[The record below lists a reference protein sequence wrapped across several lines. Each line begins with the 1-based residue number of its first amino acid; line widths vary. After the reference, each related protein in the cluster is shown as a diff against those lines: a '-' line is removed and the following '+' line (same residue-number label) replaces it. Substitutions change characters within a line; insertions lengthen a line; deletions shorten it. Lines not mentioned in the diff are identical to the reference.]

1 MTQNLWQDPQ
11 AQNEAERYENPIP
24 SRDLILQ
31 VISQNPKA
39 LSAEQLA
46 GLLGLHDD
54 ERQFALQKRLGAMV
68 RDGQLSSDRRGT
80 YRPLDES
87 ECKKGYVQGH
97 PDGFGFLIP
106 DDKSGDILLTSK
118 QMRLV
123 FHGDVVLVRV
133 VGFDHKGRPEGR
145 IVKVL
150 EAKTQRI
157 VGRYCEEDGVAYVVP
172 DNKRMTHEIVIQGDT
187 KGAQFGQFVQVAITA
202 QPNHRS
208 YAVGEIV
215 EVLGDYL
222 SAGLE
227 IEIAL
232 RNFEIPHVWP
242 NDVEQQVATMT
253 AEVAE
258 VDKADRVDLRH
269 LPLMTIDG
277 EDAKDF
283 DDAVYAEKRA
293 GGGYRLVV
301 AIADVSHYVLPNQP
315 LDIEAKHRSTSV
327 YFPGFVVPMLPE
339 ILSNGLCSLKPHV
352 DRLCM
357 VCDMT
362 ISRLGRVTSYRF
374 YEAVM
379 HSQARLTYTKVSALL
394 EQPQSELGEQVATQ
408 YPQAIQPLH
417 NLFGLFKILR
427 ATREQRGALDFEA
440 PETYIIF
447 DENKKIDKILPRTRN
462 KAHMLIE
469 ECMLAANVCAAEYV
483 AKLKLPALYRNHEGP
498 KDEKLAK
505 LKSYLAILGI
515 DFKATK
521 PKPADFQA
529 VLQSIKE
536 RPDAP
541 IIETMLLRSMKQ
553 AVYSPEN
560 LGHFGLAY
568 EAYGHF
574 TSPIRRYPDLL
585 LHRVIRHSL
594 RHPDAPP
601 AINMAEM
608 LALGE
613 HCSLN
618 ERRADEATRDV
629 TAWLKCEYMQDHIGD
644 DFTGVITAVTA
655 FGFFASLDDIFVEGL
670 VHVRNL
676 QGDYFNFDPVM
687 HTLVGAKTGISY
699 AMGDKV
705 QVRIAGV
712 NLDERKIDFELLT
725 KVGVNK
731 RAKQPPVATIS
742 KREPKPLAVGAPVAK
757 PTKKKPRNK
766 KPDLRTDAQK
776 AQSLA
781 QSQRD
786 KDKAK
791 EGEGDKPKKPK
802 VRHRDTKNKGKRR
815 KPSNAKPTAD
825 NVGE

>member
-24 SRDLILQ
+24 SRELILQ
-31 VISQNPKA
+31 ILSQNPKP
-39 LSAEQLA
+39 LTAEQLA
-46 GLLGLHDD
+46 CLLGLHDD

-80 YRPLDES
+80 YKPLDES

-97 PDGFGFLIP
+97 ADGFGFLIP

-123 FHGDVVLVRV
+123 FHGDIALVRV

-145 IVKVL
+145 IVRVL
-150 EAKTQRI
+150 QAKTEHI
-157 VGRYCEEDGVAYVVP
+157 VGRYCEEDGVAYVLP
-172 DNKRMTHEIVIQGDT
+172 DNPRVTQEIVLQGDN
-187 KGAQFGQFVQVAITA
+187 KGAVLGQFVDVKIVS
-202 QPNHRS
+202 QPTHHHL
-208 YAVGEIV
+208 AVGEVV
-215 EVLGDYL
+215 EVLGEYL

-227 IEIAL
+227 IDIAL

-242 NDVEQQVATMT
+242 EAVERQVADMT

-258 VDKADRVDLRH
+258 ADKAGRVDLRD
-269 LPLMTIDG
+269 LPLVTIDG

-283 DDAVYAEKRA
+283 DDAVYAQKRA

-301 AIADVSHYVLPNQP
+301 AIADVSHYVLPHQP
-315 LDIEAKHRSTSV
+315 LDVEAKHRSTSV

-362 ISRLGRVTSYRF
+362 VSRLGRVTSYRF

-379 HSQARLTYTKVSALL
+379 HSQARLTYTQVSALL
-394 EQPQSELGEQVATQ
+394 EQPESELGRQVAER
-408 YPQAIQPLH
+408 YPHLVQPLH
-417 NLFGLFKILR
+417 NLHGLFKIFR
-427 ATREQRGALDFEA
+427 ATREKRGALDFEA
-440 PETYIIF
+440 PETYIVF
-447 DENKKIDKILPRTRN
+447 DEQRKIDKILPRTRN
-462 KAHMLIE
+462 QAHMLIE
-469 ECMLAANVCAAEYV
+469 ECMLAANVCAADYV
-483 AKLKLPALYRNHEGP
+483 QQRKLPALYRNHEGP

-505 LKSYLAILGI
+505 LKSYLALLGI
-515 DFKATK
+515 DFNAKK

-529 VLQSIKE
+529 VLQTIKD

-594 RHPDAPP
+594 VSPDAPP
-601 AINMAEM
+601 SIEMTEM

-644 DFTGVITAVTA
+644 EFTGVITAVTA
-655 FGFFASLDDIFVEGL
+655 FGFFVSLNDIFVEGL
-670 VHVRNL
+670 VHIRTL
-676 QGDYFNFDPVM
+676 AGDYFSFDPIM
-687 HTLVGAKTGISY
+687 HTLIGNRTGISY

-705 QVRIAGV
+705 QIKVAGV
-712 NLDERKIDFELLT
+712 NLDERKMDFELLS
-725 KVGVNK
+725 KLVSAK
-731 RAKQPPVATIS
+731 RNKQPERAAA
-742 KREPKPLAVGAPVAK
+742 KEGKKLASGAPVAK
-757 PTKKKPRNK
+757 PSKKKPRNK

>member
-1 MTQNLWQDPQ
+1 MTQTPWIDPN
-11 AQNEAERYENPIP
+11 ATNEAERYDNPIP
-24 SRDLILQ
+24 SRELILQ
-31 VISQNPKA
+31 IISQHDKP
-39 LSAEQLA
+39 LTAEQLA

-80 YRPLDES
+80 YSPLNED
-87 ECKKGYVQGH
+87 ECKRGYVQGH

-106 DDKSGDILLTSK
+106 EDKSGDLLLTSK

-123 FHGDVVLVRV
+123 FHGDVALVRV

-150 EAKTQRI
+150 ESKTQRL
-157 VGRYCEEDGVAYVVP
+157 VGRYFEENGVAYVLP
-172 DNKRMTHEIVIQGDT
+172 DNPRMTHEVVLQGDT
-187 KGAQFGQFVQVAITA
+187 QGATHGQFVEVKIVS

-208 YAVGEIV
+208 LAVAELTAI
-215 EVLGDYL
+215 LGDHL
-222 SAGLE
+222 APGLE
-227 IEIAL
+227 IDIAL
-232 RNFEIPHVWP
+232 RNFDIPHLWP
-242 NDVEQQVATMT
+242 NEVSEQAANISPQVTEA
-253 AEVAE
+253 
-258 VDKADRVDLRH
+258 DKVGRVDLRN
-269 LPLMTIDG
+269 LALVTIDG

-301 AIADVSHYVLPNQP
+301 AIADVSHYVRPDSP

-339 ILSNGLCSLKPHV
+339 VLSNGLCSLKPNV

-362 ISRLGRVTSYRF
+362 ISRAGRVTGSQF

-394 EQPQSELGEQVATQ
+394 EEPESELGQQVATEF
-408 YPQAIQPLH
+408 PHLIKPIQ
-417 NLFGLFKILR
+417 NLYSLFKILR
-427 ATREQRGALDFEA
+427 VNREQRGALDFDA

-462 KAHMLIE
+462 QAHMLIE

-483 AKLKLPALYRNHEGP
+483 QSRNLPALYRNHEGP
-498 KDEKLAK
+498 KEEKLAK
-505 LKSYLAILGI
+505 LKSYLAILGVA
-515 DFKATK
+515 FNAKK
-521 PKPADFQA
+521 PTPADFQA
-529 VLQSIKE
+529 VLVSVAD

-541 IIETMLLRSMKQ
+541 IIQTMLLRSMMQ

-585 LHRVIRHSL
+585 LHRVIRENL
-594 RHPDAPP
+594 RHPETPP
-601 AINMAEM
+601 TMDMTQM

-644 DFTGVITAVTA
+644 EFTGVISAVTA
-655 FGFFASLDDIFVEGL
+655 FGFFVSLTDIFVEGL
-670 VHVRNL
+670 VHIRTID
-676 QGDYFNFDPVM
+676 GDYFNFDPVM
-687 HTLVGAKTGISY
+687 HTLVGTRTGVSY

-705 QVRIAGV
+705 QIKVAGV
-712 NLDERKIDFELLT
+712 NLDERKMDFQLLG
-725 KVGVNK
+725 KVGQSRRIK
-731 RAKQPPVATIS
+731 RPEPVVDAGNAT
-742 KREPKPLAVGAPVAK
+742 PKKA
-757 PTKKKPRNK
+757 KKPRAK
-766 KPDLRTDAQK
+766 KPDNRTDAQK
-776 AQSLA
+776 AKASTPTKA
-781 QSQRD
+781 EP
-786 KDKAK
+786 KAK
-791 EGEGDKPKKPK
+791 KPRVKDRAR
-802 VRHRDTKNKGKRR
+802 VTKNKGKPVR
-815 KPSNAKPTAD
+815 KPKPVTPP
-825 NVGE
+825 VVE

>member
-1 MTQNLWQDPQ
+1 MTQTPWNDPQ

-31 VISQNPKA
+31 IISQHEKP
-39 LSAEQLA
+39 LTAEQLS
-46 GLLGLHDD
+46 GLFGLHED

-68 RDGQLSSDRRGT
+68 RDGQLASDRRGT
-80 YRPLDES
+80 YSLLNED
-87 ECKKGYVQGH
+87 ECKRGYVQGH

-106 DDKSGDILLTSK
+106 ADKSPDILLTSK
-118 QMRLV
+118 QMRLLV
-123 FHGDVVLVRV
+123 HGDIALVRV

-150 EAKTQRI
+150 EHKTQRL
-157 VGRYCEEDGVAYVVP
+157 VGRYVEEDGVAYVLP
-172 DNKRMTHEIVIQGDT
+172 DNPRMTHEVVLQGDT
-187 KGAQFGQFVQVAITA
+187 RGAIVGQFVEVAIIH
-202 QPNHRS
+202 QPNHRNL
-208 YAVGEIV
+208 AVGEVV
-215 EVLGDYL
+215 EVLGDHL
-222 SAGLE
+222 APGLE
-227 IEIAL
+227 IDIAL
-232 RNFEIPHVWP
+232 RNFDIPHIWP
-242 NDVEQQVATMT
+242 SDVEAQVADMT
-253 AEVAE
+253 PEVAE
-258 VDKADRVDLRH
+258 ADKAGRIDLRD
-269 LPLMTIDG
+269 LPLVTIDG

-301 AIADVSHYVLPNQP
+301 AIADVSHYVRPHSA
-315 LDIEAKHRSTSV
+315 LDNEAKHRSTSV

-339 ILSNGLCSLKPHV
+339 ILSNGLCSLKPNV

-362 ISRLGRVTSYRF
+362 ISRLGRVTKSEF

-379 HSQARLTYTKVSALL
+379 HSKARLTYTKVSAFL
-394 EQPQSELGEQVATQ
+394 EQPESELGQQVAAD
-408 YPQAIQPLH
+408 YPDILQPLH
-417 NLFGLFKILR
+417 NLYSLFKILR
-427 ATREQRGALDFEA
+427 ANREKRGALDFDA

-447 DENKKIDKILPRTRN
+447 NDDKKIDKILPRTRN

-483 AKLKLPALYRNHEGP
+483 QSRKLPALYRNHEGP
-498 KDEKLAK
+498 KEEKLAK
-505 LKSYLAILGI
+505 LKGYLAILGV
-515 DFKATK
+515 DFKAKK
-521 PKPADFQA
+521 PTPADFQA
-529 VLQSIKE
+529 VLLSVAD

-541 IIETMLLRSMKQ
+541 IIQTMLLRSMMQ

-601 AINMAEM
+601 TIDMTEM

-644 DFTGVITAVTA
+644 EFAGVISAVTA
-655 FGFFASLDDIFVEGL
+655 FGFFVSLTDIFVEGL
-670 VHVRNL
+670 VHIRNL
-676 QGDYFNFDPVM
+676 EGDYFQFDPVM
-687 HTLVGAKTGISY
+687 HTLVGSRTGVSY

-705 QVRIAGV
+705 QIKVAGV
-712 NLDERKIDFELLT
+712 NLDERKMDFHLLG
-725 KVGVNK
+725 KVG
-731 RAKQPPVATIS
+731 IS
-742 KREPKPLAVGAPVAK
+742 KRVKRPVAVANVGDQTPAK
-757 PTKKKPRNK
+757 AKKPRTK
-766 KPDLRTDAQK
+766 KPDNRSAAEK
-776 AQSLA
+776 ANA
-781 QSQRD
+781 
-786 KDKAK
+786 AV
-791 EGEGDKPKKPK
+791 KPKKPK
-802 VRHRDTKNKGKRR
+802 VRLRDTKNKGKRR
-815 KPSNAKPTAD
+815 KPTAAPTPAQ
-825 NVGE
+825 E

>member
-1 MTQNLWQDPQ
+1 MTQTPWIDPN
-11 AQNEAERYENPIP
+11 ATSEAERYDNPIP

-31 VISQNPKA
+31 IISQHDKP
-39 LSAEQLA
+39 LTAEQLS
-46 GLLGLHDD
+46 GLLDLHDD

-68 RDGQLSSDRRGT
+68 RDGQLSSDRRGN
-80 YRPLDES
+80 YSPLKED
-87 ECKKGYVQGH
+87 ECKRGYVQGH

-106 DDKSGDILLTSK
+106 EDKSGDLLLTSK

-123 FHGDVVLVRV
+123 FHGDVALVRV

-145 IVKVL
+145 IIKVL
-150 EAKTQRI
+150 EPKTQRL
-157 VGRYCEEDGVAYVVP
+157 VGRYFEEDGVAYVLP
-172 DNKRMTHEIVIQGDT
+172 DNPRMTHEVVIQGNT
-187 KGAQFGQFVQVAITA
+187 LGATHGQFVEVKIVS

-208 YAVGEIV
+208 LAVGELVAI
-215 EVLGDYL
+215 LGDHL
-222 SAGLE
+222 APGLE
-227 IEIAL
+227 IDIAL
-232 RNFEIPHVWP
+232 RNFDIPHVWP
-242 NDVEQQVATMT
+242 NEVSEQA
-253 AEVAE
+253 ANICPEVTEA
-258 VDKADRVDLRH
+258 DKAGRVDLRN
-269 LPLMTIDG
+269 LALVTIDG

-301 AIADVSHYVLPNQP
+301 AIADVSHYVRPHTP

-339 ILSNGLCSLKPHV
+339 VLSNGLCSLKPKV

-362 ISRLGRVTSYRF
+362 ISRAGRVTGSQF

-379 HSQARLTYTKVSALL
+379 HSQARLTYTQVSALL
-394 EQPQSELGEQVATQ
+394 EQPASELGQQVASDYSQ
-408 YPQAIQPLH
+408 LIKPIE
-417 NLFGLFKILR
+417 NLYSLFKILR
-427 ATREQRGALDFEA
+427 VNREKRGALDFDA

-447 DENKKIDKILPRTRN
+447 DEHKKIDKILPRTRN

-483 AKLKLPALYRNHEGP
+483 QSRHLPALYRNHEGP
-498 KDEKLAK
+498 KTEKLAK
-505 LKSYLAILGI
+505 LKSYLAILGVP
-515 DFKATK
+515 FNATK
-521 PKPADFQA
+521 PTPADFQA
-529 VLQSIKE
+529 VLVSVAD

-541 IIETMLLRSMKQ
+541 IIQTMLLRSMMQ

-585 LHRVIRHSL
+585 LHRVIRHNL
-594 RHPDAPP
+594 RHPEAPP
-601 AINMAEM
+601 SMDMTEM

-644 DFTGVITAVTA
+644 EFDAVITAVTT
-655 FGFFASLDDIFVEGL
+655 FGFFASLTDIFVEGL
-670 VHVRNL
+670 IHIRNL
-676 QGDYFNFDPVM
+676 DGDYFNFDPVM
-687 HTLVGAKTGISY
+687 HTLVGARTGVSY

-705 QVRIAGV
+705 HVKVAGV
-712 NLDERKIDFELLT
+712 NLDERKMDFQL
-725 KVGVNK
+725 V
-731 RAKQPPVATIS
+731 AKIGES
-742 KREPKPLAVGAPVAK
+742 KRMKRPAKVVEAGAETPKKA
-757 PTKKKPRNK
+757 KKPRAK
-766 KPDLRTDAQK
+766 KPDNRSEVQK
-776 AQSLA
+776 ATAVKTQKPA
-781 QSQRD
+781 D
-786 KDKAK
+786 AKA
-791 EGEGDKPKKPK
+791 KKPK
-802 VRHRDTKNKGKRR
+802 VRERDTKNKGKRR
-815 KPSNAKPTAD
+815 QPTAA
-825 NVGE
+825 VVVATE

>member
-1 MTQNLWQDPQ
+1 MTQNSWQDPQ
-11 AQNEAERYENPIP
+11 AQREAEKYENPIP
-24 SRDLILQ
+24 SRELILSILNQ
-31 VISQNPKA
+31 HNKA
-39 LSAEQLA
+39 LTAEQIA
-46 GLLGLHDD
+46 GVLGLHDD
-54 ERQFALQKRLGAMV
+54 ERQFALQRRLGAMI
-68 RDGQLSSDRRGT
+68 RDGQLSADRRGA
-80 YRPLDES
+80 YKPLDES
-87 ECKKGYVQGH
+87 ECVQGYVQGH
-97 PDGFGFLIP
+97 ADGFGFLIP
-106 DDKSGDILLTSK
+106 SDKSPDILLTSK

-123 FHGDVVLVRV
+123 FHGDIALVRV

-145 IVKVL
+145 IVRVIEHRTEHL
-150 EAKTQRI
+150 
-157 VGRYCEEDGVAYVVP
+157 VGRYCEEDGVAYVLP
-172 DNKRMTHEIVIQGDT
+172 DNPRVTQEIVLQGHNH
-187 KGAQFGQFVQVAITA
+187 GAQLGQFVDVRIVQ
-202 QPNHRS
+202 QPTHHHL
-208 YAVGEIV
+208 AVGEIV
-215 EVLGDYL
+215 EILGDYM

-227 IEIAL
+227 IDIAL
-232 RNFEIPHVWP
+232 RNFEIPHIWP
-242 NDVEQQVATMT
+242 ADVEQQVSGMT
-253 AEVAE
+253 PEVAE
-258 VDKADRVDLRH
+258 ADKLERVDLRD
-269 LPLMTIDG
+269 LPLVTIDG

-283 DDAVYAEKRA
+283 DDAVFAQKRA

-301 AIADVSHYVLPNQP
+301 AIADVSHYVKPYEP
-315 LDIEAKHRSTSV
+315 LDMEARQRTTSV
-327 YFPGFVVPMLPE
+327 YFPGYVVPMLPE

-379 HSQARLTYTKVSALL
+379 HSQARLTYTQVSALL
-394 EQPQSELGEQVATQ
+394 EQPDSELGQQVSNT
-408 YPQAIQPLH
+408 YPHLIQPLH
-417 NLFGLFKILR
+417 NLYGLFKILR
-427 ATREQRGALDFEA
+427 ATREKRGALDFEA
-440 PETYIIF
+440 PETYIVF
-447 DENKKIDKILPRTRN
+447 DEQRKIDKILPRTRN
-462 KAHMLIE
+462 QAHMLIE

-483 AKLKLPALYRNHEGP
+483 QQRKLPALYRNHEGP
-498 KDEKLAK
+498 KDEKLIK
-505 LKSYLAILGI
+505 LKSYLALLGI
-515 DFKATK
+515 DFNAKK

-529 VLQSIKE
+529 VLQSIKD
-536 RPDAP
+536 RPDAA
-541 IIETMLLRSMKQ
+541 IIETMLLRSMMQ

-601 AINMAEM
+601 AIDMTEM

-613 HCSLN
+613 KCSLN

-644 DFTGVITAVTA
+644 EFNGVITAVTA
-655 FGFFASLDDIFVEGL
+655 FGFFVSLEDIFVEGL
-670 VHVRNL
+670 VHVRTL
-676 QGDYFNFDPVM
+676 AGDYFNFDPIT
-687 HTLVGAKTGISY
+687 HILSGSRTGISY

-705 QVRIAGV
+705 SVRVAGV
-712 NLDERKIDFELLT
+712 NLDERKMDFELLAKLT
-725 KVGVNK
+725 SAK
-731 RAKQPPVATIS
+731 RNKQPKAAPVLNE
-742 KREPKPLAVGAPVAK
+742 KKLASGAPVAK
-757 PTKKKPRNK
+757 PSKKKPRNK

-776 AQSLA
+776 AQAAA

-791 EGEGDKPKKPK
+791 NGDKAKKPK

-825 NVGE
+825 NLGE